1 TNSIKVAM
9 QQFDNEEREYPEP
22 ETVLAIRGAI
32 ATGQM
37 GGPMGEPDNW
47 LNEFWQIGAALRDHA
62 EMLQGFQGTARRELL
77 STTSEYLTANGSMI
91 EQPADQT

>member
-1 TNSIKVAM
+1 M
-9 QQFDNEEREYPEP
+9 HLQDREDREYPEP

-37 GGPMGEPDNW
+37 GGPMGEPGHW

-62 EMLQGFQGTARRELL
+62 EILQGIKSANRRAFL
-77 STTSEYLTANGSMI
+77 STTADYLAASETASDL
-91 EQPADQT
+91 A